1 MDKNFFNVMCF
12 DKWIGL
18 KAESK
23 KLLLQHY
30 KKIEL
35 INWYEVGQ
43 NKSHYGISTDQSVP
57 FERKSCT
64 FLLKYQDFVKHQQEY
79 AIRYHLPTDKSY
91 PNYLKQFEAMT
102 NVLFSRGNASLMN
115 QKKKVAIVGSRKP
128 TPYGQRVAKELA
140 AYLAKYDVCVVSGM
154 AMGIDSIAHYS
165 VLEQGGSTIAVLAS
179 GITNPYPKTNFSL
192 YRRIIKEEGAII
204 SEKEGDQTPQ
214 KYDFPL
220 RNRLISG
227 ISDVVVVIEA
237 AEKSGTIT
245 TAHHAMEQGKNL
257 FALPGNIFSEHS
269 KGCNRLISEGAYPLI
284 AYEDILVCLGI
295 SNNSPIRG
303 RDSML
308 PEAYAIL
315 SETSQKIYK
324 LLLQLNTVS
333 IDEVKK
339 ELNCEDSDVIAAF
352 SELVCEELCIYAS
365 LNEIQIA

>member
-1 MDKNFFNVMCF
+1 MCF
-12 DKWIGL
+12 DRWIGL
-18 KAESK
+18 KSESK
-23 KLLLQHY
+23 KLLLQQY

-35 INWYEVGQ
+35 INWQDVGY
-43 NKSHYGISTDQSVP
+43 NKNKFGIDSEIILP
-57 FERKSCT
+57 FEIKSCPY
-64 FLLKYQDFVKHQQEY
+64 LKKYQEFIKHQEEY
-79 AIRYHLPTDKSY
+79 SIRYHLPTDKSY
-91 PNYLKQFEAMT
+91 PLYFKQFDAMT

-140 AYLAKYDVCVVSGM
+140 GFLAKHDICVVSGM
-154 AMGIDSIAHYS
+154 AMGTDAIAHYS
-165 VLEQGGSTIAVLAS
+165 TLEQGGHTLAVLAS
-179 GITNPYPKTNFSL
+179 GIANPYPKTNFNL
-192 YRRIIKEEGAII
+192 YRRIIKEEGLII
-204 SEKEGDQTPQ
+204 SEKEFDQSPQ

-237 AEKSGTIT
+237 AEQSGTIT

-295 SNNSPIRG
+295 SNNSSVKVSNNEIPN
-303 RDSML
+303 
-308 PEAYAIL
+308 AYNTL

-333 IDEVKK
+333 IDDMKRALK
-339 ELNCEDSDVIAAF
+339 CDDSDVIVAF
-352 SELVCEELCIYAS
+352 SELVCEELCVYVS
-365 LNEIQIA
+365 LNEIQIV

>member
-1 MDKNFFNVMCF
+1 MDKNFFNTMCF

-23 KLLLQHY
+23 KLLLQHF

-35 INWYEVGQ
+35 INWHEVGQ
-43 NKSHYGISTDQSVP
+43 NKSKYDIGLEKFLP
-57 FERKSCT
+57 FEMKPCT
-64 FLLKYQDFVKHQQEY
+64 YLQKYQEFLKHQEEY
-79 AIRYHLPTDKSY
+79 GIRYHLPTDKSY
-91 PNYLKQFEAMT
+91 PNYFKQFDPLT
-102 NVLFSRGNASLMN
+102 HILFSRGDASLMN

-140 AYLAKYDVCVVSGM
+140 AFLVKYDVCVVSGM
-154 AMGIDSIAHYS
+154 AMGVDAIAHYS
-165 VLEQGGSTIAVLAS
+165 ALEQGGSTIAVLAS

-192 YRRIIKEEGAII
+192 YRRIIKEEGVII
-204 SEKEGDQTPQ
+204 SEKESNQSPQ

-220 RNRLISG
+220 RNRLISC

-237 AEKSGTIT
+237 AEKSGTVT

-295 SNNSPIRG
+295 SNKGQEKSSNLL
-303 RDSML
+303 L
-308 PEAYAIL
+308 PKAYESL

-324 LLLQLNTVS
+324 LLLQLNSAS
-333 IDEVKK
+333 IEDMKK
-339 ELNCEDSDVIAAF
+339 ALNCEDSDIVVAF
-352 SELVCEELCIYAS
+352 SELVCEELCVYAS
-365 LNEIQIA
+365 LNEIQIV